1 MVIGCLVS
9 SMMNG
14 MDTPLKIYVIMS
26 TTRRGRYGDKPAAWI
41 MSVLKGKA
49 GIDAELIDLREWAL
63 PFFDEPNS
71 PNSNKGVYENPLG
84 RKWADKVAEADA
96 YIIIAAEYNHGYPA
110 VLKNALDWASGREWG
125 NKPVAFVGYGSAM
138 GARSIEQLRQV
149 IVELGMM
156 SVRSAVHIPSD
167 VFRPTSK
174 LEAAD
179 ALPLFAPLNT
189 FADGMIEQ
197 LVSLTKALK
206 PLRGQK

>member
-1 MVIGCLVS
+1 
-9 SMMNG
+9 
-14 MDTPLKIYVIMS
+14 MDTPLKIHVIMS
-26 TTRRGRYGDKPAAWI
+26 TTRRGRYSDKPAAWI

-49 GIDAELIDLREWAL
+49 GIIDAELIDLREWAL

-110 VLKNALDWASGREWG
+110 VLKNALDWVSGREWG

-149 IVELGMM
+149 IVELGMV
-156 SVRSAVHIPSD
+156 SVRNAVHIPSD
-167 VFRPTSK
+167 IFRATYA
-174 LEAAD
+174 LEAPGDPA
-179 ALPLFAPLNT
+179 LFAAINPH
-189 FADGMIEQ
+189 ADRMIEQ
-197 LVSLTKALK
+197 LVSFASVLK
-206 PLRGQK
+206 PTRAQK